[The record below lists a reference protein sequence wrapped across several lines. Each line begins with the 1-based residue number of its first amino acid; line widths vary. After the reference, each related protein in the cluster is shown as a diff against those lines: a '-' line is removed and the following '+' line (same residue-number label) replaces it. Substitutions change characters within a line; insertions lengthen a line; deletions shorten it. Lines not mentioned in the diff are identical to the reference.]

1 VLVVWRLYPS
11 QLAWT
16 DGMTPPDDATI
27 ALATHVVNAAIVLV
41 LALSAVYVRY
51 RSSPDVRIGLIRVGL
66 GLVAGGI
73 AAITP
78 AVAYAT
84 AVGFENDRVHVITEV
99 AIAVFCCT
107 VGLAIGAHS
116 WLHRR
121 PLVRPDAATAS

>member
-1 VLVVWRLYPS
+1 MWRLYPS

-27 ALATHVVNAAIVLV
+27 ALATHVFNAAIVLA
-41 LALSAVYVRY
+41 LALAAVYLRY
-51 RSSPDVRIGLIRVGL
+51 RSSPDVRIGLVRVGL

-78 AVAYAT
+78 AVAYAS
-84 AVGFENDRVHVITEV
+84 AVGFQNDRVHVITE
-99 AIAVFCCT
+99 ASIAVFCCT

-116 WLHRR
+116 WLHGK
-121 PLVRPDAATAS
+121 PLTTRGDAAAQA